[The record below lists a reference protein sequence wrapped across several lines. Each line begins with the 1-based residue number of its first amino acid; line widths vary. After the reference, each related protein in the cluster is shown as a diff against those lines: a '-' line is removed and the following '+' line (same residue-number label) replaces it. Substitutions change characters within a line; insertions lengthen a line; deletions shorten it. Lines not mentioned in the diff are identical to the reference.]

1 MFAVQDDKSI
11 SVQSKVCRFA
21 SNILVRL
28 VLKINGP
35 SAMTQAHCKKSA
47 GLGFSAFP
55 SSAPLPTGIQGV
67 RIMDANKRLM
77 LLAVL

>member
-11 SVQSKVCRFA
+11 SIQSKVCRLA

-35 SAMTQAHCKKSA
+35 SAMTQAHCIRSIPL
-47 GLGFSAFP
+47 GLL
-55 SSAPLPTGIQGV
+55 LPCPGGTRGA
-67 RIMDANKRLM
+67 REMDEKM
-77 LLAVL
+77 KVMPPTVP